1 MDYQEIPKVNEG
13 SNPRV
18 NDGSNTESKLKRL
31 YLCWSPLKKAFMNAC
46 RLVIG
51 ANGCHSK
58 GSHGGILLTA
68 VGIDTNNCI
77 FLFAYAIVEKE
88 KKKTWLWFLE
98 LLGHDLN
105 IVNSHC
111 YTFMSDKQK
120 GLIDAVAE
128 LFPNASHKFCV
139 RHLYDNFKGEH
150 KGLVLKDLL
159 WKAVRATTVPIFTRV
174 MAEIKEVD
182 CKAYDCSSILEARS
196 KFVVTMLEKIRLL
209 LMEIVQKRRDVLQR
223 HNGPICPE
231 NGYRKSDLSG
241 IPCAHVVAVT
251 NFLGQEPEKYVH
263 QYYKVETYLKI
274 YDNMLTPI
282 NGREM
287 WPRTEYA
294 KLLPP
299 DVKKRAGG
307 PKQNK
312 RKETEAPIQG
322 TKLGRQGTK
331 MTCNSCGKVGHN
343 RRSCKVKGRFNY
355 MQESQAQGSQTESS
369 QPQSQLTAE
378 TLDVKRH
385 MRQKKLA
392 VKRRVVQG
400 SQSTPSPMSSTST
413 PKEGQMMWRGKLVY
427 NASGIKSASTGQKE
441 GVPT

>member
-1 MDYQEIPKVNEG
+1 MHSPKDLKDAGVT
-13 SNPRV
+13 
-18 NDGSNTESKLKRL
+18 NTESKFRRL
-31 YLCWSPLKKAFMNAC
+31 YLCWGLLKKAFMNAF
-46 RLVIG
+46 RPVIG
-51 ANGCHSK
+51 VDGYHLK
-58 GSHGGILLTA
+58 GSHGGILLST
-68 VGIDTNNCI
+68 VGIDANNCI
-77 FLFAYAIVEKE
+77 FPFAYAIVEKE
-88 KKKTWLWFLE
+88 KKKPWLWFLE

-105 IVNSHC
+105 FVNSHC

-139 RHLYDNFKGEH
+139 RHLYNNFKGEH

-159 WKAVRATTVPIFTRV
+159 WKAARATTVPVFTRV

-182 CKAYDCSSILEARS
+182 CKAYDWLVERPPIHWSRS
-196 KFVVTMLEKIRLL
+196 NFNTFPKCDLL
-209 LMEIVQKRRDVLQR
+209 LNNLCRWIPKWNGSEKFEVIGPYGEQYKLDLQAWTC
-223 HNGPICPE
+223 GC
-231 NGYRKSDLSG
+231 RKWDLLG
-241 IPCAHVVAVT
+241 IPCAHVVAAT
-251 NFLGQEPEKYVH
+251 NFLGQEPEKRVH

-299 DVKKRAGG
+299 DVKKRAKR

-331 MTCNSCGKVGHN
+331 MTCNNCGK
-343 RRSCKVKGRFNY
+343 
-355 MQESQAQGSQTESS
+355 
-369 QPQSQLTAE
+369 
-378 TLDVKRH
+378 
-385 MRQKKLA
+385 
-392 VKRRVVQG
+392 VKRRVIQG

-427 NASGIKSASTGQKE
+427 NANGIKSASTGQKE
-441 GVPT
+441 EAPT